1 VEEEEKAEEE
11 EVADF
16 LLIFFSISG
25 EPLTFDS
32 VISLKVLGIY
42 LYNFAVELLGV

>member
-1 VEEEEKAEEE
+1 MHAVLYKKEN
-11 EVADF
+11 DN
-16 LLIFFSISG
+16 LLFIFFPISG
-25 EPLTFDS
+25 EPLKFDS